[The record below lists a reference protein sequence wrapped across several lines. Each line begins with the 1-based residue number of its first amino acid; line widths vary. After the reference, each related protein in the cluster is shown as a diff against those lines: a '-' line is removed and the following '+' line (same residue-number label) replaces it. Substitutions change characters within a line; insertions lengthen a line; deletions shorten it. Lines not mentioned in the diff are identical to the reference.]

1 MKVSGV
7 RFQGK
12 EMLDTDT
19 WHPTPETNI
28 NYHRA
33 SCPQGA
39 TFSGRRLAKSIV
51 PIYQNRIIFAMDLST
66 KMFSP
71 PRHKV

>member
-19 WHPTPETNI
+19 RHPTPETNI

-39 TFSGRRLAKSIV
+39 TFSGRRLGKSLG
-51 PIYQNRIIFAMDLST
+51 YWYANNY
-66 KMFSP
+66 
-71 PRHKV
+71 